1 MRLRRYAPAD
11 APALSSVYV
20 RSVLGL
26 GPRDYRPDQVSA
38 WAGRA
43 PGPDAMAAR
52 LGDGRVVIVAL
63 GEEDQ
68 RVGFCDL
75 EPDGHIDLLY
85 CVPEVAGT
93 RVAAALL
100 ERIETEA
107 RAQGIA
113 RLYTEASE
121 AARRLLLRHGFTELA
136 RRDFTLDSVPIH
148 NFAMEKRL

>member
-1 MRLRRYAPAD
+1 MRLRRYAPGD
-11 APALSSVYV
+11 APALCVVLS

-26 GPRDYRPDQVSA
+26 GPRDYTPEQVGA
-38 WAGRA
+38 WAARA
-43 PGPDAMAAR
+43 PSPDAMAAR

-100 ERIETEA
+100 ERIEMEA